1 VLTPANTSGGLGK
14 TYLDAPHMGV
24 RWDEQQV
31 VVDMRA
37 RACSADF
44 REGMETCL
52 RAIEET
58 QTTRLLLDCRDMRLL
73 LAEDERWLARDF
85 LPRLATTRLR
95 WMAVVTPE
103 NSLAGEIVK
112 DLAKPRPTRTI
123 SKHCATVDE
132 ALLWLSRT
140 GAA

>member
-1 VLTPANTSGGLGK
+1 MLRPAVTGDGLEK
-14 TYLDAPHMGV
+14 IYLDAPYMAI
-24 RWDEQQV
+24 RWDGQQV
-31 VVDMRA
+31 VVEMRA
-37 RACSADF
+37 RAGSADF
-44 REGMETCL
+44 REGMETGL

-58 QTTRLLLDCRDMRLL
+58 QTTRLLLDCRNMRLVL
-73 LAEDERWLARDF
+73 VEDERWLAQDL

-103 NSLAGEIVK
+103 NSLAQEIVK
-112 DLAKPRPTRTI
+112 DLAKPRPTKTV

-132 ALLWLSRT
+132 AMLWLSRT